1 MLNTATVAETLN
13 LQASFSKSMSQV
25 VPTYIQGSKNHYK
38 FVTWVIDE
46 SLDSNYRLVTDITAL
61 SSERSEIETF
71 AQYKNRLKMQRM
83 FKKHRYMFT
92 TDISTSNGR
101 N

>member
-1 MLNTATVAETLN
+1 MNTLIISETQR
-13 LQASFSKSMSQV
+13 LQESFTKSMAQI

-83 FKKHRYMFT
+83 FKKYRYMFT
-92 TDISTSNGR
+92 TDLSTNNG

>member
-1 MLNTATVAETLN
+1 MINTLTISETQR
-13 LQASFSKSMSQV
+13 LQESFSKSMSQV

-38 FVTWVIDE
+38 FVTWVIYE

-71 AQYKNRLKMQRM
+71 AQYKNRLKMQRF
-83 FKKHRYMFT
+83 FKKYRYMFT
-92 TDISTSNGR
+92 TDLSTNNG

>member
-1 MLNTATVAETLN
+1 MINTLTISETQR
-13 LQASFSKSMSQV
+13 LQESFTKSMTQI
-25 VPTYIQGSKNHYK
+25 VPTYIQGYKNHYK

-83 FKKHRYMFT
+83 FKKYRYMFT
-92 TDISTSNGR
+92 TDISAKNG